1 MAADGVSLQTSLSQ
15 LGNVAR
21 TQVKSQ
27 QQANQ
32 NTTTF
37 SEQVGQS
44 KDLKVNRVKKA
55 EKADKGKIDPDAE
68 KDRQRAQQEAA
79 EEEKKQQAAEQTGE
93 ENDAEEQTDT
103 AQEIG
108 LNIDTRA

>member
-1 MAADGVSLQTSLSQ
+1 MAADGVSLQTSISQ

-32 NTTTF
+32 NSTTF
-37 SEQVGQS
+37 AEQVDQS

-68 KDRQRAQQEAA
+68 KERRRARQETADDESP
-79 EEEKKQQAAEQTGE
+79 QQAAEQTGE
-93 ENDAEEQTDT
+93 ENDAEEQADS
-103 AQEIG
+103 AREIG